1 MQEKNKHIAFWLQG
15 QSNATGATP
24 STTAP
29 ADLKKELIGCNLFL
43 EDKRTW
49 ETLKVGTNTSNYPFG
64 YLDQFNVVYQ
74 NNNQFGIE
82 LRLSK
87 LLRDYYGSQIW
98 CYKYAWPGSGMMAAG
113 QGGQWDSLLSN
124 QLFYKSQQYYK
135 AARRF
140 SSPVPQFLIWIQ
152 GESDASNT
160 GTTPEA
166 YLSKFT
172 QFVIDSRKLYGQE
185 MWIIVITLSTAQ
197 TAINSTRLAD
207 FKVMQRSMGSVLYTA
222 STDTFTIQSGGSVI
236 NNCLVI
242 DHNEACQNE
251 SGTFIHYNATA
262 FENIANYC
270 IKGIKQYIIK

>member
-24 STTAP
+24 TTTAP
-29 ADLKKELIGCNLFL
+29 TDLKKELVGCNLFL

-49 ETLKVGTNTSNYPFG
+49 ETLKVGTNASNYPFG

-98 CYKYAWPGSGMMAAG
+98 CYKYAWPGSGMMASG
-113 QGGQWDSLLSN
+113 QGGQWDSSLSN
-124 QLFYKSQQYYK
+124 QLFYRSQQYYK
-135 AARRF
+135 SARKF
-140 SSPVPQFLIWIQ
+140 SSPLPQFLLWIQ

-160 GTTPEA
+160 GTTPSA
-166 YLSKFT
+166 YLAKFR
-172 QFVIDSRKLYGQE
+172 QFVTDSRKLYGEE

-207 FKVMQRSMGSVLYTA
+207 FKVMQRSMASVLYTA
-222 STDTFTIQSGGSVI
+222 STDIFTTQSGGSVI

-242 DHNEACQNE
+242 DHNESCQNE

-262 FENIANYC
+262 FENLANYC
-270 IKGIKQYIIK
+270 MKGIKQYIIK